1 MPMLSDIT
9 LAFVLAHVLADY
21 HLQNQSLARRKATG
35 TRAMLWHSGIV
46 AALALLAAMLLIW
59 RGGDWALLAIAAAM
73 ALLHLVVDIIKR
85 AASGALRKREQNRSS
100 TAHAALYVA
109 DQALHLLLIL
119 ALVEGVYLRCLG
131 FPAVATGHRHILQ
144 GALLLALITKP
155 ANVSFKMLFAKYQ
168 LAPAHAAPQTEPSAG
183 ALIGTLERIITAL
196 FIYLGQYGA
205 IGLIYTAKSI
215 ARFKQI
221 EDNPRFAEYYLI
233 GTLYSI
239 LFVVLAYH
247 IVKAL

>member
-35 TRAMLWHSGIV
+35 TRAMLWHGGIV

-85 AASGALRKREQNRSS
+85 AASGALRKREQNRSP

-109 DQALHLLLIL
+109 DQALHLRSYWRWWR
-119 ALVEGVYLRCLG
+119 ACTCAAWAFRQSR
-131 FPAVATGHRHILQ
+131 PAIDIFCRGPCCWR
-144 GALLLALITKP
+144 
-155 ANVSFKMLFAKYQ
+155 
-168 LAPAHAAPQTEPSAG
+168 
-183 ALIGTLERIITAL
+183 
-196 FIYLGQYGA
+196 
-205 IGLIYTAKSI
+205 
-215 ARFKQI
+215 
-221 EDNPRFAEYYLI
+221 
-233 GTLYSI
+233 
-239 LFVVLAYH
+239 
-247 IVKAL
+247 